1 MYVNSHCY
9 QFLKH
14 LNDIFN
20 YKLNIAQIW
29 GELQSIDNLT
39 LEHNDSSVKLEKYR
53 IARLKVTDDDRN
65 KIQ

>member
-1 MYVNSHCY
+1 MYVNSYCR

-20 YKLNIAQIW
+20 YKLNIAQTW

-39 LEHNDSSVKLEKYR
+39 LEHNDSSVKLKQYR
-53 IARLKVTDDDRN
+53 IASLKVTDDDRN